1 MSKMPKMP
9 SLSYKPKPKNFD
21 FSNEFEDV
29 LNKIVSTK
37 ITDPSDPDENDYKP
51 IRDLL
56 EQFYTMKFNDT
67 IKLLVK
73 LFDNLKILMTKHSG
87 DKEYYKVINIETFY
101 KNAIEESDLEDIKT
115 KDESFISKIT
125 SSINTISFNPNSKSI
140 YSNLYCSLL
149 IIHYYPIVI
158 LDTIFLNAQTNISR
172 LKTNI
177 PKLKEDNYTQQI
189 NSITT
194 EINQSE
200 AAAAA
205 AAAATAAAADDA
217 AAATAAADAAA
228 AAADAAAA
236 DAKNKTLADGAAD
249 AAIAAAKLAGEAASS
264 AIIEAEQACNLITSA
279 IRRSEAVFGTRP
291 TDVTIIRTNANA
303 LDKVGNARN
312 KIAQLR
318 DKSRAAI
325 DAAAA
330 ITDAKVNNP
339 LNLDQFTSNA
349 QLPIN
354 EVNALV
360 KTTREDANA
369 LRELLV
375 AIEPSPD
382 TIAAPNRFFGFFG
395 GSNTSDD
402 TMVGGEDTDDDHD
415 IKNTLTIINDVLDET
430 DKTGSLIKY
439 STEIFYKA
447 LTILSISIGLPIDF
461 NSKNII
467 VDQIKNLVNDEVIQK
482 FALSSSP
489 PAAAATP
496 PATPATPAADPAT
509 PAADPAT
516 PAPDPAAAAPDPA
529 AAAAAPDAAAADA
542 AAATPPVGVDHGAG
556 VGVGVTPPPPD
567 PGAGVVAA
575 TPPPVG
581 AAVGGVVLIDQEIKK
596 SIKLI
601 FNSAASNYTYFGEI
615 IDDIFYNFYNSSQ
628 KKLAKT
634 LKDAQE
640 NDTQKKNQLKELKL
654 NVKKANLAV
663 HNAEVTKMSADK
675 KIKAADDA
683 RRASNAARHAAFIT
697 SKTTVAKARA
707 LTSLQDAVAAAS
719 DIHTAQAEYDE
730 AVESAAA
737 ADAAADAASAAA
749 DAAAAAAA
757 DAPAAFKAANDALD
771 IANKAVE
778 GETLK
783 LTTAEK
789 DYTTSPV
796 NTARTDL
803 LNALYDKK
811 DKKDKKE
818 QKKDPKPTIKNMKS
832 AIDAEIL
839 THFEGIFAPPDSA
852 SKSKTGGQKTQKNRY
867 RGGIRKNINSIDS
880 FDSIDSDL

>member
-37 ITDPSDPDENDYKP
+37 ITGPSDPDENDYKP

-56 EQFYTMKFNDT
+56 EQFYTMKLNDT

-87 DKEYYKVINIETFY
+87 DEEYYKVIKIETFY
-101 KNAIEESDLEDIKT
+101 KNAIQESDLEDIKT
-115 KDESFISKIT
+115 KDKSFISKIT
-125 SSINTISFNPNSKSI
+125 SSINSISFNPNSKSI

-158 LDTIFLNAQTNISR
+158 LDTIFLNAQTSISR

-177 PKLKEDNYTQQI
+177 PKLITNYANDIDNI
-189 NSITT
+189 VN
-194 EINQSE
+194 EINLS
-200 AAAAA
+200 
-205 AAAATAAAADDA
+205 DDDIA
-217 AAATAAADAAA
+217 NLRSAKDAAA
-228 AAADAAAA
+228 AAALKTAQEEADALASANDKEVAQATISAANSAAEAAFLAADDAKVTCAIIKESIGRRKKVTNLTNATSDTHIQEIQNTINEADEAINEAEYVAAEAEQNSNKATAAA
-236 DAKNKTLADGAAD
+236 DSIKIAIADKANIKQAVD
-249 AAIAAAKLAGEAASS
+249 AAKVVITETNKSS
-264 AIIEAEQACNLITSA
+264 KDAISA
-279 IRRSEAVFGTRP
+279 
-291 TDVTIIRTNANA
+291 
-303 LDKVGNARN
+303 ARN
-312 KIAQLR
+312 V
-318 DKSRAAI
+318 RAY
-325 DAAAA
+325 
-330 ITDAKVNNP
+330 IT
-339 LNLDQFTSNA
+339 Q
-349 QLPIN
+349 
-354 EVNALV
+354 
-360 KTTREDANA
+360 
-369 LRELLV
+369 
-375 AIEPSPD
+375 IEPPAD

-402 TMVGGEDTDDDHD
+402 TMVGGEDTDDNHD

-447 LTILSISIGLPIDF
+447 LTILSISIGLHIDF
-461 NSKNII
+461 NSNNII
-467 VDQIKNLVNDEVIQK
+467 VNQIKNLVNDEVIQK
-482 FALSSSP
+482 FTLA
-489 PAAAATP
+489 PAAAAAA
-496 PATPATPAADPAT
+496 ATPATPAADPAT
-509 PAADPAT
+509 PA
-516 PAPDPAAAAPDPA
+516 PDAAAPDPA
-529 AAAAAPDAAAADA
+529 AATPPAAAADPATPVPDPAAPDPAA
-542 AAATPPVGVDHGAG
+542 AAATPPVGVDHG
-556 VGVGVTPPPPD
+556 VGVGVTPPPD
-567 PGAGVVAA
+567 HGAGVGVGVVAA
-575 TPPPVG
+575 TPPPGGAAVG
-581 AAVGGVVLIDQEIKK
+581 AAVGGVVWVLIDQEIKK
-596 SIKLI
+596 SIKSI
-601 FNSAASNYTYFGEI
+601 FDSDTSNYTYFGEI

-675 KIKAADDA
+675 KNKAADDA
-683 RRASNAARHAAFIT
+683 KRASDVARDTAVKT
-697 SKTTVAKARA
+697 SETTLAKARA
-707 LTSLQDAVAAAS
+707 LTSLQDAAAAAS
-719 DIHTAQAEYDE
+719 VIATAKAEYDE

-737 ADAAADAASAAA
+737 ADAAADAAAA
-749 DAAAAAAA
+749 AAAAAAA
-757 DAPAAFKAANDALD
+757 DAPAAFKAANDALN

-778 GETLK
+778 EETLK
-783 LTTAEK
+783 LTTAESV
-789 DYTTSPV
+789 YTASPV
-796 NTARTDL
+796 DIARTDL
-803 LNALYDKK
+803 LNALY

-832 AIDAEIL
+832 DIDDKILKHFKEIF
-839 THFEGIFAPPDSA
+839 TPQDSI